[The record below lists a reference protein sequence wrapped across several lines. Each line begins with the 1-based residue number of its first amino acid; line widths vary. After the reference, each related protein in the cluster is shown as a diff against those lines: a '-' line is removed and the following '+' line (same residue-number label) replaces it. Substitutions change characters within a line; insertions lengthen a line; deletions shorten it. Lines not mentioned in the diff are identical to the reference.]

1 MEEKIKNLTIIL
13 FVLLYAPLS
22 AENKKVDLIESEA
35 HAIVIAGS
43 GTYSKKISTQYKE
56 EQQFFDQGLRLA
68 LGFYFA
74 ESIASYLEAARHDPD
89 HPMPYWGMAHAM
101 GPNPNSRY
109 SGMPDDPKGE
119 GLKAIKKAMDR
130 IENASDMELSLIHI

>member
-1 MEEKIKNLTIIL
+1 MEQKIKKLTSIL
-13 FVLLYAPLS
+13 FLLLCVPLS
-22 AENKKVDLIESEA
+22 AENKKADLIEPEA
-35 HAIVIAGS
+35 YAILIPGS
-43 GTYSKKISTQYKE
+43 GTYSKKISTQNE
-56 EQQFFDQGLRLA
+56 EAQQFFDQGLRLA
-68 LGFYFA
+68 WGFYFP

-119 GLKAIKKAMDR
+119 GFKAIKKAMDR
-130 IENASDMELSLIHI
+130 IENASEMEAK